1 MIKKDDE
8 DPRVMEVLKEL
19 QAPLET
25 PNGVTIC
32 GRPQRRQR
40 RKQHSTN
47 SDKNTSNTSP
57 MSPLFASP
65 PLTHMDLQDDNLTTL
80 ANSALLETTPNET
93 SGSLSIDEHGQVRY
107 LGNSSGFYLLSDSR
121 TYKDGVFHFTGYY
134 NQQMMAEQQHQQQES
149 SVFDMNQFSDTN
161 KHNINPLEV
170 PSHDLSKH
178 LVELYLEHFYPVLP
192 MFYKKTFASSTNPLE
207 PVSPLLLN
215 AIYAIAS
222 RISPDVNVRSDP
234 NAPETAGHIFYER
247 ARRLL
252 DDYYDTPKISTVQ
265 ALLLMASYQMGA
277 MKPAKA
283 WLYSG
288 MAFRMAQDLG
298 LNRNCEHWNIS
309 PDERERR
316 KRVFWCC
323 YIVDRQMSAI
333 YGRQSTFD
341 DRDCDVP
348 LPSVDDDEPITG
360 FDRQARLLDVF
371 IESIKLSDL
380 LGHVLKAIYYAKST
394 KSTDSR
400 QIDRIV
406 GALHRQLVHWHN
418 HLPSAIQY
426 KIPNTQSGEQVPD
439 PPAAIGQLH
448 LMYYTT
454 LILLHRSFI
463 PGPKASSTQLPI
475 SLPSYKICELAA
487 TSIVDIA
494 TIMMNEQHLRY
505 VYHYSVFYLFTA
517 GIIFIKL
524 ASSSDPNR
532 AFDAK
537 INTNRVM
544 KALDELENTWMNA
557 SRNCNILGELAG
569 LRDIRLASDNKY
581 VPKKAAK
588 PSPQPS
594 IAVPNSPP
602 EMTMFGSNYS
612 MNAVDDMKF
621 RTPQQQTW
629 KPSRHQRSA
638 SDMDPSLFAMPP
650 FDPFAAN
657 TVGNTFFSTSM
668 TSGMPSSLNEWNNY
682 YFGSLNT
689 TSNKPERQL
698 SSSGSPS
705 SVEIST
711 SPSQSIL
718 LGLFDPSQQQ
728 DQQVVASPIPMSID
742 INNEKNQTTLPTDVL
757 FW

>member
-1 MIKKDDE
+1 M
-8 DPRVMEVLKEL
+8 KEL

-25 PNGVTIC
+25 PNGVTIN

-40 RKQHSTN
+40 RKQN
-47 SDKNTSNTSP
+47 NNNDKNATSAMNTSP
-57 MSPLFASP
+57 VSPLFDSP
-65 PLTHMDLQDDNLTTL
+65 PLTHMDLHDEALTAAMNTT
-80 ANSALLETTPNET
+80 SILEATADT

-121 TYKDGVFHFTGYY
+121 TYKNGVFHFTGYY
-134 NQQMMAEQQHQQQES
+134 NQMNAEQEC
-149 SVFDMNQFSDTN
+149 FDINNLDN
-161 KHNINPLEV
+161 KHKVNPLEV
-170 PSHDLSKH
+170 PTHDLSKH

-215 AIYAIAS
+215 AVYAIAS
-222 RISPDVNVRSDP
+222 RISPDINVRSDP
-234 NAPETAGHIFYER
+234 SSPETAGHIFYER

-298 LNRNCEHWNIS
+298 LNRNCDHWNI
-309 PDERERR
+309 PADERERR

-333 YGRQSTFD
+333 YGRQSSFD

-348 LPSVDDDEPITG
+348 LPSVDDDELIDSNDPS
-360 FDRQARLLDVF
+360 RPAARLLDIF
-371 IESIKLSDL
+371 IESIKVSDL
-380 LGHVLKAIYYAKST
+380 LGHVLKTIYYAKA
-394 KSTDSR
+394 KHRTDSR
-400 QIDRIV
+400 QIDRLV
-406 GALHRQLVHWHN
+406 GTLHRQLVHWHSN
-418 HLPSAIQY
+418 LPVSIQY
-426 KIPNTQSGEQVPD
+426 KIPNTQSGEKVTN
-439 PPAAIGQLH
+439 PPLAIGQLH
-448 LMYYTT
+448 FMYYTT

-463 PGPKASSTQLPI
+463 PNPKQTQLPI

-494 TIMMNEQHLRY
+494 TIMMNENQLRY

-524 ASSSDPNR
+524 SSSSDPNR

-537 INTNRVM
+537 INTNRIM
-544 KALDELENTWMNA
+544 KALDELEKTWMNA

-569 LRDIRLASDNKY
+569 LRDIRLEENKY
-581 VPKKAAK
+581 VPKKVTK
-588 PSPQPS
+588 PSPPPS
-594 IAVPNSPP
+594 IAVPNSPDF
-602 EMTMFGSNYS
+602 MF
-612 MNAVDDMKF
+612 MD
-621 RTPQQQTW
+621 
-629 KPSRHQRSA
+629 KPVTTTRHQRSA
-638 SDMDPSLFAMPP
+638 SDMDPSLFSMRP
-650 FDPFAAN
+650 FDQRQQSFDPAFW
-657 TVGNTFFSTSM
+657 NTFNT
-668 TSGMPSSLNEWNNY
+668 EQQQDWNA
-682 YFGSLNT
+682 
-689 TSNKPERQL
+689 
-698 SSSGSPS
+698 
-705 SVEIST
+705 

-718 LGLFDPSQQQ
+718 LGLL
-728 DQQVVASPIPMSID
+728 DQPEMVASPIPMSID
-742 INNEKNQTTLPTDVL
+742 TSEQL